1 MQNGRG
7 RLPVGN
13 ITANPNL
20 RDCLCNAARRGVVF
34 LSHADFVLY
43 NCDCLYLF
51 RLSCLTNVPS
61 AQVDPTG
68 GCASVI
74 PPNESGRP
82 TACRFTYAVINP
94 IRQVIPNDR
103 GLRGKY
109 TLSPQ
114 NQKYDFEK
122 SRASFAYLRKFLALP
137 LEEIRS
143 NDKNYPADW
152 RWCVWIYCIFASI
165 PVYPCFPHT
174 QHLQRW
180 GRLNNT
186 MRKMVSVTLQTG
198 RMPLVLLAA
207 ARTD

>member
-1 MQNGRG
+1 MQSAASEQQRKIRQTMSRLRMSGTMQNGRG

-94 IRQVIPNDR
+94 IRQVIPNDH
-103 GLRGKY
+103 GVRGKY
-109 TLSPQ
+109 TLFPQ

-122 SRASFAYLRKFLALP
+122 SRAFFIYLRRFLTLP
-137 LEEIRS
+137 LEES
-143 NDKNYPADW
+143 NPTTKTIQQIGGVAYGYTAFSRQSP
-152 RWCVWIYCIFASI
+152 YI
-165 PVYPCFPHT
+165 PVFHIPST
-174 QHLQRW
+174 SN
-180 GRLNNT
+180 G
-186 MRKMVSVTLQTG
+186 G
-198 RMPLVLLAA
+198 AI
-207 ARTD
+207 